1 MSLVPE
7 PVGKE
12 LFQALGVTGLV
23 VIQGR
28 SQRRRWEGSG
38 DGGVRRVRDS
48 RNSMETSSVS
58 RGRNKTA
65 VRLGKVPWGPCGPG
79 GGTAGAP
86 RFGFGQLGVTK
97 VFSSTSSQPEG
108 WHSPVHQ
115 QRGAHA

>member
-1 MSLVPE
+1 MLLVPE

-58 RGRNKTA
+58 RGKKQDCSEA
-65 VRLGKVPWGPCGPG
+65 GEGALGSLWPW
-79 GGTAGAP
+79 
-86 RFGFGQLGVTK
+86 RR
-97 VFSSTSSQPEG
+97 
-108 WHSPVHQ
+108 HS
-115 QRGAHA
+115 